1 MTKSM
6 MLIIGT
12 WGDKK
17 TFKMMPV
24 TLDSPYNEGIYDL
37 DTKVLALVGKEKKQS
52 MHMVPKLDDFGDLKS
67 MKIGRRSNG
76 KEYQEERKT
85 LETYY
90 EYYLENPDD
99 IRELVDMLAVNS
111 DAFDIEVF
119 LNTKIKTPS
128 AKSSLITV

>member
-1 MTKSM
+1 M
-6 MLIIGT
+6 MLVNGT

-37 DTKVLALVGKEKKQS
+37 DTRVLALVGKEKKQS
-52 MHMVPKLDDFGDLKS
+52 MHMVPKLDDYGDLKS
-67 MKIGRRSNG
+67 MKIGRRTNG

-99 IRELVDMLAVNS
+99 IKKIIEMLAVNA
-111 DAFDIEVF
+111 DVFDVDVF
-119 LNTKIKTPS
+119 LDTKVKTPV
-128 AKSSLITV
+128 KSSLVTV